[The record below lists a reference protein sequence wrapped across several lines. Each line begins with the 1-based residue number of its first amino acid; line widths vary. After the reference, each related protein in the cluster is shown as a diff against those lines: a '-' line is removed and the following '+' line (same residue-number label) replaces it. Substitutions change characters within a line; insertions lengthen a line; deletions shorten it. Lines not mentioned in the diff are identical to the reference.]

1 MGELKKRED
10 NGKLPAHIPEPL
22 FIADPNHH
30 RKGLTGKLIKL
41 CAQKIEVRG
50 TLTHMDCTRIG
61 KNFGYMART
70 LRSRPVDEF
79 EDAAKAVLLHHF
91 DDHTYCGAWCPRKL
105 ETQEQ
110 RDAKARYYRC
120 KEKDADLHDLLEKQ
134 MALFIQLDKLTDMA
148 HGLDLRHQHER
159 GIQPGVH
166 LVCSKEQG
174 VCWVWKLAQS
184 SCFSRWYQFTWGG
197 VPGLACMGA

>member
-1 MGELKKRED
+1 MGKLKKRKD

-30 RKGLTGKLIKL
+30 PKGLTGKLIKL

-50 TLTHMDCTRIG
+50 TLTRMDCTWIG

-70 LRSRPVDEF
+70 LRICPVDEF
-79 EDAAKAVLLHHF
+79 RDAAKAVLLHHF
-91 DDHTYCGAWCPRKL
+91 NDHTYCGAWCPCKL

-120 KEKDADLHDLLEKQ
+120 KEKDADLHDILEKQ
-134 MALFIQLDKLTDMA
+134 MAPFIQLDKLTDMA
-148 HGLDLRHQHER
+148 HGLDTNMNEAFNQ
-159 GIQPGVH
+159 
-166 LVCSKEQG
+166 VC
-174 VCWVWKLAQS
+174 
-184 SCFSRWYQFTWGG
+184 TWFA
-197 VPGLACMGA
+197 PQRTMCSLGLEACTIELL